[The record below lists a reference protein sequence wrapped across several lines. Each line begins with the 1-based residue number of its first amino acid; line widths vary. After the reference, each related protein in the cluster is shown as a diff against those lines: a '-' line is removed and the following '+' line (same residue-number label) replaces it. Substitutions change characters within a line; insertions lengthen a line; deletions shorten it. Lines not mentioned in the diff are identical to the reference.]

1 MDILF
6 CKIRRGNRKSPDNGQ
21 GKERLDEMNLTG
33 KRVYHRK
40 FGDGIITEQKE
51 TTIAVAFWNETKMF
65 SYPDCFQTFLEI
77 LDTDLKEEI
86 QEEVSHHEHTE
97 TAEKKQ
103 RINELQTSISSNR
116 HREKDKSV
124 QIKPFASVA
133 DFCQAYRMALSAEIS
148 FIRMTGGKHILLQ
161 EGKRIGRDNGQ
172 FVYLFES
179 EDELNYPEGTPVT
192 IWKGQSQ
199 ISGKILNC
207 EAFSVYV
214 ISELDLGA
222 EVEMLNI
229 SAEACYLLQSVS
241 ERLMDLSLEPSEI
254 AQNLICNGWKEIDY
268 RNSDIAKGQETA
280 VRMSLEQPI
289 TFVWG
294 PPGTGKT
301 QTLAKIAWAHIDK
314 GERVLMLSYSNVSV
328 DGAILRVAS
337 LKNEVFLG
345 QLVRYGFPKDKRI
358 SEHPYLSSYNLAIN
372 NYPDLLKRRT
382 QLQAEKKRLEKNDP
396 KLIQV
401 EKELNEIRRE
411 LRTAESQC
419 VRNAKFVATTVSK
432 AIVDKEIRNGSFD
445 VVIFDE
451 ASMAT
456 IPQIAYA
463 AKLARKNF
471 VCMGDFRQLPPIV
484 QSSKESPLNAD
495 IFQYCGITQAVDQG
509 SNHKWLCLL
518 DTQYRMH
525 PEIADFAGRSIY
537 NGLLKS
543 ANGMTEKREKTVMAE
558 PFAGRAMEFVDLSG
572 TMSTCIK
579 SSDDSHANVLSAFVT
594 FSLALKA
601 AQTQEVGIITPYHAQ
616 SRLLHAM
623 VRDVNELEALPHTIK
638 CATVHQFQ
646 GSEEDVIVYD
656 AVDCYRLPFPGALI
670 ASTAGRYADRLFN
683 VAMTR
688 SKGKFICVA
697 NGSFMRNKGM
707 SENLMFMQ
715 MLKSYRATA
724 PMIPEIIRPDDDLEK
739 YYFDFVEKENQV
751 DEFIKDLATARR
763 EIRIDIPDSPAN
775 SDINTTRIAQALA
788 EAQSRGVKV
797 FVRSESKKNLH
808 PTLKYFAVE
817 NHYLTDPVSLID
829 KTVTWFGMPE
839 SAACFKIEGRTSA
852 INNRPCIRFW
862 GTHTAKILYGLLE
875 MSQVMDQAKTV
886 EKDAQGTLITD
897 KLSDYVLAHKKCPVC
912 GKPMQL
918 KKSRNQKYF
927 LSCSGYPSCKHTEF
941 VETEFVEE
949 YFYHKGNKNGM
960 LCPRCGCSL
969 EARISRYGIY
979 VQCCGGKRHKYG
991 LDEI

>member
-1 MDILF
+1 MF
-6 CKIRRGNRKSPDNGQ
+6 CKIRQGNRKSPDNGQ
-21 GKERLDEMNLTG
+21 GKERLDEMDLTG
-33 KRVYHRK
+33 KRVHHRS
-40 FGDGIITEQKE
+40 FGDGVITEQKK
-51 TTIAVAFWNETKMF
+51 TTIVVTFRDGAKMF
-65 SYPDCFQTFLEI
+65 SYPGCFQTYLKI
-77 LDTDLKEEI
+77 LDTDLKEDV
-86 QEEVSHHEHTE
+86 QEVVSQHEHAE
-97 TAEKKQ
+97 TAERKQ

-116 HREKDKSV
+116 RQEKDKSV

-172 FVYLFES
+172 FVYLLES

-207 EAFSVYV
+207 EAFSVYL

-254 AQNLICNGWKEIDY
+254 AQDLICNGLKEIDY
-268 RNSDIAKGQETA
+268 LNSDIAKGQETA

-328 DGAILRVAS
+328 DGAILRVTS
-337 LKNEVFLG
+337 LKNDVFPG

-382 QLQAEKKRLEKNDP
+382 QLQAEKKCLEKNDP

-432 AIVDKEIRNGSFD
+432 AIVDKEIRNGAFD

-601 AQTQEVGIITPYHAQ
+601 AQMQEVGIITPYHAQ

-623 VRDVNELEALPHTIK
+623 VRDVNELEALPHAIK

-724 PMIPEIIRPDDDLEK
+724 PMIPEIIRPNDDLEK

-763 EIRIDIPDSPAN
+763 EVRIDIPDSPAN

-797 FVRSESKKNLH
+797 FVRAESKKNLH

-817 NHYLTDPVSLID
+817 NHYLTDPIALID

-886 EKDAQGTLITD
+886 EKDAQGNLITD

-969 EARISRYGIY
+969 EAKISRYGIY

>member
-1 MDILF
+1 
-6 CKIRRGNRKSPDNGQ
+6 
-21 GKERLDEMNLTG
+21 
-33 KRVYHRK
+33 
-40 FGDGIITEQKE
+40 
-51 TTIAVAFWNETKMF
+51 MF
-65 SYPDCFQTFLEI
+65 SYPGCFQTYLKI
-77 LDTDLKEEI
+77 LDTDLKEDV
-86 QEEVSHHEHTE
+86 QEVVSQHEHAE
-97 TAEKKQ
+97 TAERKQ

-116 HREKDKSV
+116 RQEKDKSV

-172 FVYLFES
+172 FVYLLES

-207 EAFSVYV
+207 EAFSVYL

-222 EVEMLNI
+222 EVEMLDI

-254 AQNLICNGWKEIDY
+254 AQDLICNGLKEIDY

-328 DGAILRVAS
+328 DGAILRVTS
-337 LKNEVFLG
+337 LKNDVFPG

-411 LRTAESQC
+411 LRTVESQC

-432 AIVDKEIRNGSFD
+432 AIVDKEIRNGAFD

-623 VRDVNELEALPHTIK
+623 VRDVNELEALPHAIK

-715 MLKSYRATA
+715 MLKSYRTTA
-724 PMIPEIIRPDDDLEK
+724 PMIPEIICPNDDLEK

-763 EIRIDIPDSPAN
+763 EVRIDIPDSPAN

-797 FVRSESKKNLH
+797 FVRAESKKNLH

-817 NHYLTDPVSLID
+817 NHYLTDPIALID

-875 MSQVMDQAKTV
+875 MSHVMDQAKTV
-886 EKDAQGTLITD
+886 EKDAQGNLITD

-969 EARISRYGIY
+969 EAKISRYGIY

>member
-1 MDILF
+1 
-6 CKIRRGNRKSPDNGQ
+6 
-21 GKERLDEMNLTG
+21 
-33 KRVYHRK
+33 
-40 FGDGIITEQKE
+40 
-51 TTIAVAFWNETKMF
+51 MF
-65 SYPDCFQTFLEI
+65 SYPGCFQTYLKI
-77 LDTDLKEEI
+77 LDTDLKEDV
-86 QEEVSHHEHTE
+86 QEVVSQHEHAE
-97 TAEKKQ
+97 TAERKQ

-116 HREKDKSV
+116 RQEKDKSV

-161 EGKRIGRDNGQ
+161 EGKRIGRDNGR
-172 FVYLFES
+172 FVYLLES

-199 ISGKILNC
+199 ISGKILNG
-207 EAFSVYV
+207 EAFSVYL

-222 EVEMLNI
+222 EVEMLDI

-254 AQNLICNGWKEIDY
+254 AQDLICNGLKEIDY

-328 DGAILRVAS
+328 DGAILRVTS
-337 LKNEVFLG
+337 LKNDVFPG

-432 AIVDKEIRNGSFD
+432 AIVDKEIRNGAFD

-623 VRDVNELEALPHTIK
+623 VRDVNELEALPHAIK

-715 MLKSYRATA
+715 MLKSYRTTA
-724 PMIPEIIRPDDDLEK
+724 PMIPEIICPNDDLEK

-763 EIRIDIPDSPAN
+763 EVRIDIPDSPAN

-797 FVRSESKKNLH
+797 FVRAESKKNLH

-817 NHYLTDPVSLID
+817 NHYLTDPIALID

-886 EKDAQGTLITD
+886 EKDAQGNLITD

-969 EARISRYGIY
+969 EAKISRYGIY

>member
-1 MDILF
+1 MF
-6 CKIRRGNRKSPDNGQ
+6 CKIRQGNRKSPDNGQ
-21 GKERLDEMNLTG
+21 GKERLDEMDLTG
-33 KRVYHRK
+33 KRVHHRS
-40 FGDGIITEQKE
+40 FGDGVITEQKK
-51 TTIAVAFWNETKMF
+51 TTIVVTFRDGAKMF
-65 SYPDCFQTFLEI
+65 SYPGCFQTYLKI
-77 LDTDLKEEI
+77 LDTDLKEDV
-86 QEEVSHHEHTE
+86 QEVVSQHEHAE
-97 TAEKKQ
+97 TAERKQ

-116 HREKDKSV
+116 RQEKDKSV

-172 FVYLFES
+172 FVYLLES

-207 EAFSVYV
+207 EAFSVYL

-254 AQNLICNGWKEIDY
+254 AQDLICNGLKEIDY

-328 DGAILRVAS
+328 DGAILRVTS
-337 LKNEVFLG
+337 LKNDVFPG

-411 LRTAESQC
+411 LRAAESQC

-432 AIVDKEIRNGSFD
+432 AIVDKEIRNGAFD

-623 VRDVNELEALPHTIK
+623 VRDVNELEALPYAIK

-763 EIRIDIPDSPAN
+763 EVRIDIPDSPAN

-797 FVRSESKKNLH
+797 FVRAESKKNLH

-817 NHYLTDPVSLID
+817 NHYLTDPVTLID

-875 MSQVMDQAKTV
+875 MSHVMDQAKTV
-886 EKDAQGTLITD
+886 EKDAQGNLITD

-969 EARISRYGIY
+969 EAKISRYGIY

>member
-1 MDILF
+1 MF
-6 CKIRRGNRKSPDNGQ
+6 CKIRQGNRKSPDNGQ
-21 GKERLDEMNLTG
+21 GKERLDEMDLTG
-33 KRVYHRK
+33 KRVHHRS
-40 FGDGIITEQKE
+40 FGDGVITEQKK
-51 TTIAVAFWNETKMF
+51 TTIVVTFRDGAKMF
-65 SYPDCFQTFLEI
+65 SYPGCFQTYLKI
-77 LDTDLKEEI
+77 LDTDLKEDV
-86 QEEVSHHEHTE
+86 QEVVSQHEHAE
-97 TAEKKQ
+97 TAERKQ

-116 HREKDKSV
+116 RQEKDKSV

-161 EGKRIGRDNGQ
+161 EGKRIGRDNGR
-172 FVYLFES
+172 FVYLLES

-199 ISGKILNC
+199 ISGKILNG
-207 EAFSVYV
+207 EAFSVYL

-222 EVEMLNI
+222 EVEMLDI

-254 AQNLICNGWKEIDY
+254 AQDLICNGLKEIDY
-268 RNSDIAKGQETA
+268 RNSDIAKGQETE

-328 DGAILRVAS
+328 DGAILRVTS
-337 LKNEVFLG
+337 LKNDVFPG

-432 AIVDKEIRNGSFD
+432 AIVDKEIRNGAFD

-623 VRDVNELEALPHTIK
+623 VRDVNELEALPHAIK

-715 MLKSYRATA
+715 MLKSYRTTA
-724 PMIPEIIRPDDDLEK
+724 PMIPEIICPNDDLEK

-763 EIRIDIPDSPAN
+763 EVRIDIPDSPAN

-797 FVRSESKKNLH
+797 FVRAESKKNLH

-817 NHYLTDPVSLID
+817 NHYLTDPIALID

-875 MSQVMDQAKTV
+875 MSHVMDQAKTV
-886 EKDAQGTLITD
+886 EKDAQGNLITD

-969 EARISRYGIY
+969 EAKISRYGIY

>member
-1 MDILF
+1 MF
-6 CKIRRGNRKSPDNGQ
+6 CKIRQGNRKSHDNGQ
-21 GKERLDEMNLTG
+21 GKERLDEMDLTG
-33 KRVYHRK
+33 KRVHHRS
-40 FGDGIITEQKE
+40 FGDGVITEQKKS
-51 TTIAVAFWNETKMF
+51 TIVVTFRDGAKMF
-65 SYPDCFQTFLEI
+65 SYPGCFQTYLKI
-77 LDTDLKEEI
+77 LDTDLKEDV
-86 QEEVSHHEHTE
+86 QEVVSQHEHAE
-97 TAEKKQ
+97 TAERKQ

-116 HREKDKSV
+116 RQEKDKSV

-172 FVYLFES
+172 FVYLLES

-207 EAFSVYV
+207 EAFSVYL

-254 AQNLICNGWKEIDY
+254 AQDLICNGLKEIDY

-328 DGAILRVAS
+328 DGAILRVTS
-337 LKNEVFLG
+337 LKNDVFPG

-411 LRTAESQC
+411 LRAAESQC

-432 AIVDKEIRNGSFD
+432 AIVDKEIRNGAFD

-558 PFAGRAMEFVDLSG
+558 PFAGCAMEFVDLSG

-739 YYFDFVEKENQV
+739 YYLDFVEKENQV

-797 FVRSESKKNLH
+797 FVRAESKKNLH

-817 NHYLTDPVSLID
+817 NHYLTDPVALID

-886 EKDAQGTLITD
+886 EKDAQGNLITD

-969 EARISRYGIY
+969 EAKISRYGIY

>member
-1 MDILF
+1 MF
-6 CKIRRGNRKSPDNGQ
+6 CKIRQGNRKSPDNGQ
-21 GKERLDEMNLTG
+21 GKERLDEMDLTG
-33 KRVYHRK
+33 KRVHHRS
-40 FGDGIITEQKE
+40 FGDGVITEQKK
-51 TTIAVAFWNETKMF
+51 TTIVVTFRDGAKMF
-65 SYPDCFQTFLEI
+65 SYPGCFQTYLKI
-77 LDTDLKEEI
+77 LDTDLKEDV
-86 QEEVSHHEHTE
+86 QEVVSQHEHAE
-97 TAEKKQ
+97 TAERKQ

-116 HREKDKSV
+116 RQEKDKSV

-172 FVYLFES
+172 FVYLLES
-179 EDELNYPEGTPVT
+179 EDELNFPEGTPVT

-207 EAFSVYV
+207 EAFSVYL

-254 AQNLICNGWKEIDY
+254 AQDLICNGLKEIDY

-328 DGAILRVAS
+328 DGAILRVTS
-337 LKNEVFLG
+337 LKNDVFPG

-411 LRTAESQC
+411 LRAAESQC

-432 AIVDKEIRNGSFD
+432 AIVDKEIRNGAFD

-623 VRDVNELEALPHTIK
+623 VRDVNELEALPHAIK

-724 PMIPEIIRPDDDLEK
+724 PMIPEIIRPNDDLEK

-763 EIRIDIPDSPAN
+763 EVRIDIPDSPAN

-797 FVRSESKKNLH
+797 FVRAESKKNLH

-817 NHYLTDPVSLID
+817 NHYLTDPIALID

-886 EKDAQGTLITD
+886 EKDAQGNLITD

-969 EARISRYGIY
+969 EAKISRYGIY

>member
-1 MDILF
+1 MD
-6 CKIRRGNRKSPDNGQ
+6 
-21 GKERLDEMNLTG
+21 LTG
-33 KRVYHRK
+33 KRVHHRS
-40 FGDGIITEQKE
+40 FGDGVITEQKK
-51 TTIAVAFWNETKMF
+51 TTIVVTFRDGAKMF
-65 SYPDCFQTFLEI
+65 SYPGCFQTYLKI
-77 LDTDLKEEI
+77 LDTDLKEDV
-86 QEEVSHHEHTE
+86 QEVVSQHEHAE
-97 TAEKKQ
+97 TAERKQ

-116 HREKDKSV
+116 RQEKDKSV

-172 FVYLFES
+172 FVYLLES

-207 EAFSVYV
+207 EAFSVYL

-254 AQNLICNGWKEIDY
+254 AQDLICNGLKEIDY

-328 DGAILRVAS
+328 DGAILRVTS
-337 LKNEVFLG
+337 LKNDVFPG

-401 EKELNEIRRE
+401 EKEFNEIRRE
-411 LRTAESQC
+411 LRAAESQC

-432 AIVDKEIRNGSFD
+432 AIVDKEIRNGAFD

-623 VRDVNELEALPHTIK
+623 VCDVNELEALPHAIK

-724 PMIPEIIRPDDDLEK
+724 PMIPEIIRPNDDLEK

-763 EIRIDIPDSPAN
+763 EVRIDIPDSPAN

-797 FVRSESKKNLH
+797 FVRAESKKNLH

-817 NHYLTDPVSLID
+817 NHYLTDPIALID

-886 EKDAQGTLITD
+886 EKDAQGNLITD

-969 EARISRYGIY
+969 EAKISRYGIY

>member
-1 MDILF
+1 
-6 CKIRRGNRKSPDNGQ
+6 
-21 GKERLDEMNLTG
+21 
-33 KRVYHRK
+33 
-40 FGDGIITEQKE
+40 
-51 TTIAVAFWNETKMF
+51 MF
-65 SYPDCFQTFLEI
+65 SYPGCFQTYLKI
-77 LDTDLKEEI
+77 LDTDLKEDV
-86 QEEVSHHEHTE
+86 QEVVSQHEHAE
-97 TAEKKQ
+97 TAERKQ

-116 HREKDKSV
+116 RQEKDKSV

-172 FVYLFES
+172 FVYLLES

-207 EAFSVYV
+207 EAFSVYL

-254 AQNLICNGWKEIDY
+254 AQDLICNGLKEIDY

-328 DGAILRVAS
+328 DGAILRVTS
-337 LKNEVFLG
+337 LKNDVFPG

-411 LRTAESQC
+411 LRAAESQC

-432 AIVDKEIRNGSFD
+432 AIVDKEIRNGAFD

-623 VRDVNELEALPHTIK
+623 VRDVNELEALPHAIK

-763 EIRIDIPDSPAN
+763 EVRIDIPDSPAN

-797 FVRSESKKNLH
+797 FVRAESKKNLH

-817 NHYLTDPVSLID
+817 NHYLTDPVTLID

-875 MSQVMDQAKTV
+875 MSHVMDQAKTV
-886 EKDAQGTLITD
+886 EKDAQGNLITD

-969 EARISRYGIY
+969 EAKISRYGIY

>member
-1 MDILF
+1 MD
-6 CKIRRGNRKSPDNGQ
+6 
-21 GKERLDEMNLTG
+21 LTG
-33 KRVYHRK
+33 KRVHHRS
-40 FGDGIITEQKE
+40 FGDGVITEQKK
-51 TTIAVAFWNETKMF
+51 TTIVVTFRDGAKMF
-65 SYPDCFQTFLEI
+65 SYPDCFQTYLKI
-77 LDTDLKEEI
+77 LDTDLKEDV
-86 QEEVSHHEHTE
+86 QEVVSQHEHAE
-97 TAEKKQ
+97 TAERKQ

-116 HREKDKSV
+116 RQEKDKSV

-172 FVYLFES
+172 FVYLLES

-207 EAFSVYV
+207 EAFSVYL

-254 AQNLICNGWKEIDY
+254 AQDLICNGLKEIDY

-328 DGAILRVAS
+328 DGAILRVTS
-337 LKNEVFLG
+337 LKNDVFPG

-411 LRTAESQC
+411 LRAAESQC

-432 AIVDKEIRNGSFD
+432 AIVDKEIRNGAFD

-543 ANGMTEKREKTVMAE
+543 ADGMTEKREKTVMAE
-558 PFAGRAMEFVDLSG
+558 PFAGHAMEFVDLSG

-739 YYFDFVEKENQV
+739 YYLDFVEKENQV

-797 FVRSESKKNLH
+797 FVRAESKKNLH

-817 NHYLTDPVSLID
+817 NHYLTDPIALID

-886 EKDAQGTLITD
+886 EKDAQGNLITD

-969 EARISRYGIY
+969 EAKISRYGIY

>member
-1 MDILF
+1 MD
-6 CKIRRGNRKSPDNGQ
+6 
-21 GKERLDEMNLTG
+21 LTG
-33 KRVYHRK
+33 KRVHHRS
-40 FGDGIITEQKE
+40 FGDGVITEQKK
-51 TTIAVAFWNETKMF
+51 TTIVVTFRDGAKMF
-65 SYPDCFQTFLEI
+65 SYPDCFQTYLKI
-77 LDTDLKEEI
+77 LDTDLKEDV
-86 QEEVSHHEHTE
+86 QEVVSQHEHAE
-97 TAEKKQ
+97 TAERKQ
-103 RINELQTSISSNR
+103 RISELQTSISSNR
-116 HREKDKSV
+116 RQEKDKSV

-172 FVYLFES
+172 FVYLLES

-207 EAFSVYV
+207 EAFSVYL

-254 AQNLICNGWKEIDY
+254 AQDLICNGLKEIDY

-328 DGAILRVAS
+328 DGAILRVTS
-337 LKNEVFLG
+337 LKNDVFPG

-411 LRTAESQC
+411 LRAAESQC

-432 AIVDKEIRNGSFD
+432 AIVDKEIRNGAFD

-623 VRDVNELEALPHTIK
+623 VRDVNELEALPHAIK

-724 PMIPEIIRPDDDLEK
+724 PMIPEIIRPNDDLEK

-797 FVRSESKKNLH
+797 FVRAESKKNLH

-817 NHYLTDPVSLID
+817 NHYLTDPVALID

-886 EKDAQGTLITD
+886 EKDAQGNLITD

-969 EARISRYGIY
+969 EAKISRYGIY

>member
-1 MDILF
+1 MF
-6 CKIRRGNRKSPDNGQ
+6 CKIRQGNRKSPDNGQ
-21 GKERLDEMNLTG
+21 GKERLDEMDLTG
-33 KRVYHRK
+33 KRVHHRS
-40 FGDGIITEQKE
+40 FGDGVITEQKK
-51 TTIAVAFWNETKMF
+51 TTIVVTFHDGAKMF
-65 SYPDCFQTFLEI
+65 SYPGCFQTYLKI
-77 LDTDLKEEI
+77 LDTDLKEDV
-86 QEEVSHHEHTE
+86 QEVVSQHEHAE
-97 TAEKKQ
+97 TAERKQ

-116 HREKDKSV
+116 RQEKDKSV

-172 FVYLFES
+172 FVYLLES

-207 EAFSVYV
+207 EAFSVYL

-254 AQNLICNGWKEIDY
+254 AQDLICNGLKEIDY

-328 DGAILRVAS
+328 DGAILRVTS
-337 LKNEVFLG
+337 LKNDVFPG

-411 LRTAESQC
+411 LRAAESQC

-432 AIVDKEIRNGSFD
+432 AIVDKEIRNGAFD

-623 VRDVNELEALPHTIK
+623 VRDVNELEALPHAIK

-724 PMIPEIIRPDDDLEK
+724 PMIPEIIRPNDDLEK

-763 EIRIDIPDSPAN
+763 EVRIDIPDSPAN
-775 SDINTTRIAQALA
+775 SDINITRIAQALA

-797 FVRSESKKNLH
+797 FVRAESKKNLH

-817 NHYLTDPVSLID
+817 NHYLTDPIALID

-886 EKDAQGTLITD
+886 EKDAQGNLITD

-969 EARISRYGIY
+969 EAKISRYGIY

>member
-1 MDILF
+1 MD
-6 CKIRRGNRKSPDNGQ
+6 
-21 GKERLDEMNLTG
+21 LTG
-33 KRVYHRK
+33 KRVHHRS
-40 FGDGIITEQKE
+40 FGDGVITEQKK
-51 TTIAVAFWNETKMF
+51 TTIVVTFRDGAKMF
-65 SYPDCFQTFLEI
+65 SYPGCFQTYLKI
-77 LDTDLKEEI
+77 LDTDLKEDV
-86 QEEVSHHEHTE
+86 QEVVSQHEHAE
-97 TAEKKQ
+97 TAERKQ

-116 HREKDKSV
+116 RQEKDKSV

-172 FVYLFES
+172 SVYLLES

-207 EAFSVYV
+207 EAFSVYL

-254 AQNLICNGWKEIDY
+254 AQDLICNGLKEIDY

-328 DGAILRVAS
+328 DGAILRVTS
-337 LKNEVFLG
+337 LKNDVFPG

-372 NYPDLLKRRT
+372 DYPDLPKRRT
-382 QLQAEKKRLEKNDP
+382 QLQAEKKSLEKNDP

-411 LRTAESQC
+411 LRAAESQC

-432 AIVDKEIRNGSFD
+432 AIVDKEIRNGAFD

-558 PFAGRAMEFVDLSG
+558 PFAGRTMEFVDLSG

-623 VRDVNELEALPHTIK
+623 VRDVNELEALPHAIK

-724 PMIPEIIRPDDDLEK
+724 PMIPEIIRPNDDLEK

-763 EIRIDIPDSPAN
+763 EVRIDIPNSPAN

-797 FVRSESKKNLH
+797 FVRAESKKNLH

-817 NHYLTDPVSLID
+817 NHYLTDPIALID

-886 EKDAQGTLITD
+886 EKDAQGNLITD

-969 EARISRYGIY
+969 EAKISRYGIY

>member
-1 MDILF
+1 MF
-6 CKIRRGNRKSPDNGQ
+6 CKIRQGNRKSPDNGQ
-21 GKERLDEMNLTG
+21 GKERLDEMDLTG
-33 KRVYHRK
+33 KRVYHRS
-40 FGDGIITEQKE
+40 FGDGVITEQKK
-51 TTIAVAFWNETKMF
+51 TTIVVTFRDGAKMF
-65 SYPDCFQTFLEI
+65 SYPGCFQTYLKI
-77 LDTDLKEEI
+77 LDTDLKEDV
-86 QEEVSHHEHTE
+86 QEVVSQHEHAE
-97 TAEKKQ
+97 TAERKQ

-116 HREKDKSV
+116 RQGKDKSV

-172 FVYLFES
+172 FVYLLES

-207 EAFSVYV
+207 EAFSVYL

-222 EVEMLNI
+222 EVEMLDI

-254 AQNLICNGWKEIDY
+254 AQDLICNGLKEIDY

-328 DGAILRVAS
+328 DGAILRVTS
-337 LKNEVFLG
+337 LKNDVFPG

-382 QLQAEKKRLEKNDP
+382 QLQAEKKHLEKNDP

-432 AIVDKEIRNGSFD
+432 AIVDKEIRNGAFD

-579 SSDDSHANVLSAFVT
+579 SSDDSRANVLSAFVT

-623 VRDVNELEALPHTIK
+623 VRDVNELEALPHAIK

-724 PMIPEIIRPDDDLEK
+724 PMIPEIIRPDDNLEK

-763 EIRIDIPDSPAN
+763 EVRIDIPDSPAN

-797 FVRSESKKNLH
+797 FVRAESKKNLH

-817 NHYLTDPVSLID
+817 NHYLTDPVTLID

-839 SAACFKIEGRTSA
+839 SAACFKIEGRTST

-875 MSQVMDQAKTV
+875 MNQVMDQAKTV
-886 EKDAQGTLITD
+886 EKDAQGNLITD

-969 EARISRYGIY
+969 EAKISRYGIY

>member
-1 MDILF
+1 MF
-6 CKIRRGNRKSPDNGQ
+6 CKIRQGNRKSPDNGQ
-21 GKERLDEMNLTG
+21 GKERLDEMDLTG
-33 KRVYHRK
+33 KRVHHRS
-40 FGDGIITEQKE
+40 FGDGVITEQKK
-51 TTIAVAFWNETKMF
+51 TTIVVTFRDGAKMF
-65 SYPDCFQTFLEI
+65 SYPGCFQTYLKI
-77 LDTDLKEEI
+77 LDTDLKEDV
-86 QEEVSHHEHTE
+86 QEVVSQHEHAE
-97 TAEKKQ
+97 TAERKQ

-116 HREKDKSV
+116 RQEKDKSV

-172 FVYLFES
+172 FVYLLES

-207 EAFSVYV
+207 EAFSVYL

-254 AQNLICNGWKEIDY
+254 AQDLICNGLKEIDY

-328 DGAILRVAS
+328 DGAILRVTS
-337 LKNEVFLG
+337 LKNDVFPG

-411 LRTAESQC
+411 LRAAESQC

-432 AIVDKEIRNGSFD
+432 AIVDKEIRNGAFD

-471 VCMGDFRQLPPIV
+471 VCMGDFRQLPTIV

-623 VRDVNELEALPHTIK
+623 VRDVNELEALPHAIK

-724 PMIPEIIRPDDDLEK
+724 PMIPEIIRPNDDLEK

-763 EIRIDIPDSPAN
+763 EVRIDIPDSPAN

-797 FVRSESKKNLH
+797 FVRAESKKNLH

-817 NHYLTDPVSLID
+817 NHYLTDPIALID

-886 EKDAQGTLITD
+886 EKDAQGNLITD

-969 EARISRYGIY
+969 EAKISRYGIY

>member
-1 MDILF
+1 MF
-6 CKIRRGNRKSPDNGQ
+6 CKIRQGNRKSPDNGQ
-21 GKERLDEMNLTG
+21 GKERLDEMDLTG
-33 KRVYHRK
+33 KRVHHRS
-40 FGDGIITEQKE
+40 FGDGVITEQKK
-51 TTIAVAFWNETKMF
+51 TTIVVTFRDGAKMF
-65 SYPDCFQTFLEI
+65 SYPGCFQTYLKI
-77 LDTDLKEEI
+77 LDTDLKEDV
-86 QEEVSHHEHTE
+86 QEVVSQHEHAETTE
-97 TAEKKQ
+97 RKQ

-116 HREKDKSV
+116 RQEKDKSV

-172 FVYLFES
+172 FVYLLES

-207 EAFSVYV
+207 EAFSVYL

-254 AQNLICNGWKEIDY
+254 AQDLICNGLKEIDY

-328 DGAILRVAS
+328 DGAILRVTS
-337 LKNEVFLG
+337 LKNDVFPG

-432 AIVDKEIRNGSFD
+432 AIVDKEIRNGAFD

-623 VRDVNELEALPHTIK
+623 VRDVNELEALPHAIK

-724 PMIPEIIRPDDDLEK
+724 PMIPEIIRPNDDLEK

-763 EIRIDIPDSPAN
+763 EVRIDIPDSPAN

-797 FVRSESKKNLH
+797 FVRAESKKNLH

-817 NHYLTDPVSLID
+817 NHYLTDPIALID

-886 EKDAQGTLITD
+886 EKDAQGNLITD

-969 EARISRYGIY
+969 EAKISRYGIY

>member
-1 MDILF
+1 MF
-6 CKIRRGNRKSPDNGQ
+6 CKIRQGNRKSPDNGQ
-21 GKERLDEMNLTG
+21 GKERLDEMDLTG
-33 KRVYHRK
+33 KRVHHRS
-40 FGDGIITEQKE
+40 FGDGVITEQKK
-51 TTIAVAFWNETKMF
+51 TTIVVTFRDGAKMF
-65 SYPDCFQTFLEI
+65 SHPGCFQTYLKI
-77 LDTDLKEEI
+77 LDTDLKEDV
-86 QEEVSHHEHTE
+86 QEVVSQHEHAE
-97 TAEKKQ
+97 TAERKQ

-116 HREKDKSV
+116 RQEKDKSV

-172 FVYLFES
+172 FVYLLES

-207 EAFSVYV
+207 EAFSVYL

-254 AQNLICNGWKEIDY
+254 AQDLICNGLKEIDY

-328 DGAILRVAS
+328 DGAILRVTS
-337 LKNEVFLG
+337 LKNDVFPG

-411 LRTAESQC
+411 LRAAESQC

-432 AIVDKEIRNGSFD
+432 AIIDKEIRNGAFD

-543 ANGMTEKREKTVMAE
+543 ANGMAEKREKTVMAE

-623 VRDVNELEALPHTIK
+623 VRDVNELEALPHAIK

-724 PMIPEIIRPDDDLEK
+724 PMIPEIIRPNDDLEK

-763 EIRIDIPDSPAN
+763 EVRIDIPDSPAN

-797 FVRSESKKNLH
+797 FVRAESKKNLH

-817 NHYLTDPVSLID
+817 NHYLTDPIALID

-886 EKDAQGTLITD
+886 EKDAQGNLITD

-969 EARISRYGIY
+969 EAKISRYGIY

>member
-1 MDILF
+1 MF
-6 CKIRRGNRKSPDNGQ
+6 CKIRQGNRKSPDNGQ
-21 GKERLDEMNLTG
+21 GKERLDEMDLTG
-33 KRVYHRK
+33 KRVHHRS
-40 FGDGIITEQKE
+40 FGDGVITEQKK
-51 TTIAVAFWNETKMF
+51 TTIVVTFRDGAKMF
-65 SYPDCFQTFLEI
+65 SYPGCFQTYLKI
-77 LDTDLKEEI
+77 LDTDLKEDV
-86 QEEVSHHEHTE
+86 QEVVSQHEHAE
-97 TAEKKQ
+97 TAERKQ

-116 HREKDKSV
+116 RQEKDKSV

-172 FVYLFES
+172 FVYLLES

-207 EAFSVYV
+207 EAFSVYL

-254 AQNLICNGWKEIDY
+254 AQDLICNGLKEIDY
-268 RNSDIAKGQETA
+268 RNSDIAKGQEIA

-301 QTLAKIAWAHIDK
+301 QTLAEIAWAHIDK

-328 DGAILRVAS
+328 DGAILRVTS
-337 LKNEVFLG
+337 LKNDAFPG

-411 LRTAESQC
+411 LRAAESQC

-623 VRDVNELEALPHTIK
+623 VRDVNELEALPHAIK

-724 PMIPEIIRPDDDLEK
+724 PMIPEIIRPNDDLEK

-763 EIRIDIPDSPAN
+763 EVRIDIPDSPAN

-797 FVRSESKKNLH
+797 FVRAESKKNLH

-817 NHYLTDPVSLID
+817 NHYLTDPIALID

-886 EKDAQGTLITD
+886 EKDAQGNLITD

-969 EARISRYGIY
+969 EAKISRYGIY

>member
-1 MDILF
+1 MF
-6 CKIRRGNRKSPDNGQ
+6 CKIRQGNRKSPDNGQ
-21 GKERLDEMNLTG
+21 GKERLDEMDLTG
-33 KRVYHRK
+33 KRVHHRS
-40 FGDGIITEQKE
+40 FGDGVITEQKK
-51 TTIAVAFWNETKMF
+51 TTIVVTFRDGAKMF
-65 SYPDCFQTFLEI
+65 SYPGCFQTYLKI
-77 LDTDLKEEI
+77 LDTDLKEDV
-86 QEEVSHHEHTE
+86 QEVVSQHEHAE
-97 TAEKKQ
+97 TAERKQ

-116 HREKDKSV
+116 RQEKDKSV

-172 FVYLFES
+172 FVYLLES

-207 EAFSVYV
+207 EAFSVYL

-254 AQNLICNGWKEIDY
+254 AQDLICNGLKEIDY

-328 DGAILRVAS
+328 DGAILRVTS
-337 LKNEVFLG
+337 LKNDVFPG

-411 LRTAESQC
+411 LRAAESQC

-432 AIVDKEIRNGSFD
+432 AIVDKEIRNGAFD

-623 VRDVNELEALPHTIK
+623 VRDVNELEALPHAIK

-763 EIRIDIPDSPAN
+763 EVRIDISDSPAN

-797 FVRSESKKNLH
+797 FVRAESKKNLH

-817 NHYLTDPVSLID
+817 NHYLTDPVTLID

-886 EKDAQGTLITD
+886 EKDAQGNLITD

-969 EARISRYGIY
+969 EAKISRYGIY

>member
-1 MDILF
+1 MD
-6 CKIRRGNRKSPDNGQ
+6 
-21 GKERLDEMNLTG
+21 LTG
-33 KRVYHRK
+33 KRVHHRS
-40 FGDGIITEQKE
+40 FGDGVITEQKK
-51 TTIAVAFWNETKMF
+51 TTIVVAFRDGAKMF
-65 SYPDCFQTFLEI
+65 SYPGCFQTYLKI
-77 LDTDLKEEI
+77 LDTDLKEDV
-86 QEEVSHHEHTE
+86 QEVVSQHEHAE
-97 TAEKKQ
+97 TAERKQ

-116 HREKDKSV
+116 RQEKDKSV

-172 FVYLFES
+172 FVYLLES

-207 EAFSVYV
+207 EAFSVYL

-222 EVEMLNI
+222 EVEMLDI

-254 AQNLICNGWKEIDY
+254 AQDLICNGLKEIDY

-301 QTLAKIAWAHIDK
+301 QTLAKITWAHIDK

-328 DGAILRVAS
+328 DGAILRVTS
-337 LKNEVFLG
+337 LKNDVFPG

-432 AIVDKEIRNGSFD
+432 AIVDKEIRNGAFD

-623 VRDVNELEALPHTIK
+623 VRDVNELEALPHAIK

-763 EIRIDIPDSPAN
+763 EVRIDIPDSPAN

-797 FVRSESKKNLH
+797 FVRAESKKNLH

-817 NHYLTDPVSLID
+817 NHYLTDPVTLID

-886 EKDAQGTLITD
+886 EKDAQGNLITD

-969 EARISRYGIY
+969 EAKISRYGIY

>member
-1 MDILF
+1 MF
-6 CKIRRGNRKSPDNGQ
+6 CKIRQGNRKSPDNGQ
-21 GKERLDEMNLTG
+21 GKERLDEMDLTG
-33 KRVYHRK
+33 KRVHHRS
-40 FGDGIITEQKE
+40 FGDGVITEQKK
-51 TTIAVAFWNETKMF
+51 TTIVVTFRDGAKMF
-65 SYPDCFQTFLEI
+65 SYPGCFQTYLKI
-77 LDTDLKEEI
+77 LDTDLKEDV
-86 QEEVSHHEHTE
+86 QEVVSQHEHAE
-97 TAEKKQ
+97 TAERKQ

-116 HREKDKSV
+116 RQEKDKSV

-172 FVYLFES
+172 FVYLLES

-207 EAFSVYV
+207 EAFSVYL

-254 AQNLICNGWKEIDY
+254 AQDLICNGLKEIDY

-301 QTLAKIAWAHIDK
+301 QTLAKIAWVHIDK

-328 DGAILRVAS
+328 DGAILRVTS
-337 LKNEVFLG
+337 LKNDVFPG

-411 LRTAESQC
+411 LRAAESQC

-432 AIVDKEIRNGSFD
+432 AIVDKEIRNGAFD

-623 VRDVNELEALPHTIK
+623 VRDVNELEALPHAIK

-715 MLKSYRATA
+715 ILKSYRATA

-763 EIRIDIPDSPAN
+763 EVRIDIPDSPAN

-797 FVRSESKKNLH
+797 FVRAESKKNLH

-817 NHYLTDPVSLID
+817 NHYLTDPIALID

-886 EKDAQGTLITD
+886 EKDAQGNLITD

-969 EARISRYGIY
+969 EAKISRYGIY

>member
-1 MDILF
+1 MF
-6 CKIRRGNRKSPDNGQ
+6 CKIRQGNRKSPDNGQ
-21 GKERLDEMNLTG
+21 GKERLDEMDLTG
-33 KRVYHRK
+33 KRVHHRS
-40 FGDGIITEQKE
+40 FGDGVITEQKK
-51 TTIAVAFWNETKMF
+51 TTIVVTFRDGAKMF
-65 SYPDCFQTFLEI
+65 SYPGCFQTYLKI
-77 LDTDLKEEI
+77 LDTDLKEDV
-86 QEEVSHHEHTE
+86 QEVVSQHEHAE
-97 TAEKKQ
+97 TAERKQ

-116 HREKDKSV
+116 RQEKDKSV

-172 FVYLFES
+172 FVYLLES

-207 EAFSVYV
+207 EAFSVYL

-254 AQNLICNGWKEIDY
+254 AQDLICNGLKEIDY

-328 DGAILRVAS
+328 DGAILRVTS
-337 LKNEVFLG
+337 LKNDVFPG

-411 LRTAESQC
+411 LRAAESQC

-432 AIVDKEIRNGSFD
+432 AIVDKEIRNGAFD

-623 VRDVNELEALPHTIK
+623 VRDVNELEALPHAIK

-763 EIRIDIPDSPAN
+763 EVRIDIPDSPAN

-797 FVRSESKKNLH
+797 FVRAESKKNLH

-817 NHYLTDPVSLID
+817 NHYLTDPIALID

-875 MSQVMDQAKTV
+875 MSHVMDQAKTV
-886 EKDAQGTLITD
+886 EKDAQGNLITD

-969 EARISRYGIY
+969 EAKISRYGIY

>member
-1 MDILF
+1 MF
-6 CKIRRGNRKSPDNGQ
+6 CKIRQGNRKSPDNGQ
-21 GKERLDEMNLTG
+21 GKERLDEMDLTG
-33 KRVYHRK
+33 KRVHHRS
-40 FGDGIITEQKE
+40 FGDGVITEQKK
-51 TTIAVAFWNETKMF
+51 TTIVVTFRDGAKMF
-65 SYPDCFQTFLEI
+65 SYPGCFQTYLKI
-77 LDTDLKEEI
+77 LDTDLKEDV
-86 QEEVSHHEHTE
+86 QEVVSQHEHAE
-97 TAEKKQ
+97 TAERKQ

-116 HREKDKSV
+116 RQEKDKSV

-172 FVYLFES
+172 FVYLLES

-207 EAFSVYV
+207 EAFSVYL

-254 AQNLICNGWKEIDY
+254 AQDLICNGLKEIDY

-328 DGAILRVAS
+328 DGAILRVTS
-337 LKNEVFLG
+337 LKNDVFPG

-411 LRTAESQC
+411 LRAAESQC

-432 AIVDKEIRNGSFD
+432 AIVDKEIRNGAFD

-623 VRDVNELEALPHTIK
+623 VRDVNELEALPHAIK

-724 PMIPEIIRPDDDLEK
+724 PMIPEIIRPNDDLEK

-763 EIRIDIPDSPAN
+763 EVRIDIPDSPAN

-797 FVRSESKKNLH
+797 FVRAESKKNLH
-808 PTLKYFAVE
+808 PMLKYFAVE
-817 NHYLTDPVSLID
+817 NHYLTDPIALID

-886 EKDAQGTLITD
+886 EKDAQGNVITD

-969 EARISRYGIY
+969 EAKISRYGIY

>member
-1 MDILF
+1 MD
-6 CKIRRGNRKSPDNGQ
+6 
-21 GKERLDEMNLTG
+21 LTG
-33 KRVYHRK
+33 KRVHHRS
-40 FGDGIITEQKE
+40 FGDGVITEQKK
-51 TTIAVAFWNETKMF
+51 TTIVVTFRDGAKMF
-65 SYPDCFQTFLEI
+65 SYPGCFQTYLKI
-77 LDTDLKEEI
+77 LDTDLKEDV
-86 QEEVSHHEHTE
+86 QEVVSQHEHAE
-97 TAEKKQ
+97 TAERKQ

-116 HREKDKSV
+116 RQEKDKSV

-172 FVYLFES
+172 FVYLLES

-207 EAFSVYV
+207 EAFSVYL

-254 AQNLICNGWKEIDY
+254 AQDLICNGLKEIDY

-328 DGAILRVAS
+328 DGAILRVTS
-337 LKNEVFLG
+337 LKNDVFPG

-411 LRTAESQC
+411 LRAAESQC

-432 AIVDKEIRNGSFD
+432 AIVDKEIRNGAFD

-623 VRDVNELEALPHTIK
+623 VRDVNELEALPHAIK

-763 EIRIDIPDSPAN
+763 EVRIDIPDSPAN

-797 FVRSESKKNLH
+797 FVRAESKKNLH

-817 NHYLTDPVSLID
+817 NHYLTDPIALID

-886 EKDAQGTLITD
+886 EKDAQGNLITD

-969 EARISRYGIY
+969 EAKISRYGIY

>member
-1 MDILF
+1 MD
-6 CKIRRGNRKSPDNGQ
+6 
-21 GKERLDEMNLTG
+21 LTG
-33 KRVYHRK
+33 KRVHHRS
-40 FGDGIITEQKE
+40 FGDGVITEQKK
-51 TTIAVAFWNETKMF
+51 TTIVVTFRDGAKMF
-65 SYPDCFQTFLEI
+65 SYPGCFQTYLKI
-77 LDTDLKEEI
+77 LDTDLKEDV
-86 QEEVSHHEHTE
+86 QEVVSQHEHAE
-97 TAEKKQ
+97 TAERKQ

-116 HREKDKSV
+116 RQEKDKSV

-172 FVYLFES
+172 FVYLLES

-207 EAFSVYV
+207 EAFSVYL

-222 EVEMLNI
+222 EVEMLDI

-254 AQNLICNGWKEIDY
+254 AQDLICNGLKEIDY

-328 DGAILRVAS
+328 DGAILRVTS
-337 LKNEVFLG
+337 LKNDVFPG

-432 AIVDKEIRNGSFD
+432 AIVDKEIRNGAFD

-623 VRDVNELEALPHTIK
+623 VRDVNELEALPHAIK

-715 MLKSYRATA
+715 MLKSYRTTA
-724 PMIPEIIRPDDDLEK
+724 PMIPEIICPNDDLEK

-763 EIRIDIPDSPAN
+763 EVRIDIPDSPAN

-797 FVRSESKKNLH
+797 FVRAESKKNLH

-817 NHYLTDPVSLID
+817 NHYLTDPIALID

-875 MSQVMDQAKTV
+875 MSHVMDQAKTV
-886 EKDAQGTLITD
+886 EKDAQGNLITD

-969 EARISRYGIY
+969 EAKISRYGIY

>member
-1 MDILF
+1 MDLA
-6 CKIRRGNRKSPDNGQ
+6 
-21 GKERLDEMNLTG
+21 G
-33 KRVYHRK
+33 KRVHHRS
-40 FGDGIITEQKE
+40 FGDGVITEQKK
-51 TTIAVAFWNETKMF
+51 TTIVVTFRDGAKMF
-65 SYPDCFQTFLEI
+65 SYPGCFQTYLKI
-77 LDTDLKEEI
+77 LDTDLKEDV
-86 QEEVSHHEHTE
+86 QEVVSQHEHAE
-97 TAEKKQ
+97 TAERKQ

-116 HREKDKSV
+116 RQEKDKSV

-172 FVYLFES
+172 FVYLLES

-207 EAFSVYV
+207 EAFSVYL

-254 AQNLICNGWKEIDY
+254 AQDLICNGLKEIDY

-328 DGAILRVAS
+328 DGAILRVTS
-337 LKNEVFLG
+337 LKNDVFPG

-411 LRTAESQC
+411 LRAAESQC

-432 AIVDKEIRNGSFD
+432 AIVDKEIRNGAFD

-623 VRDVNELEALPHTIK
+623 VRDVNELEALPHAIK

-724 PMIPEIIRPDDDLEK
+724 PMIPEIIRPNDDLEK

-763 EIRIDIPDSPAN
+763 EVRIDIPDSPAN

-797 FVRSESKKNLH
+797 FVRAESKKNLH

-817 NHYLTDPVSLID
+817 NHYLTDPIALID

-886 EKDAQGTLITD
+886 EKDAQGNLITD

-969 EARISRYGIY
+969 EAKISRYGIY

>member
-1 MDILF
+1 MF
-6 CKIRRGNRKSPDNGQ
+6 CKIRQDNRKSPDNGQ
-21 GKERLDEMNLTG
+21 GKERLDEMDLTG
-33 KRVYHRK
+33 KRVHHRS
-40 FGDGIITEQKE
+40 FGDGVITEQKK
-51 TTIAVAFWNETKMF
+51 TTIVVTFRDGAKMF
-65 SYPDCFQTFLEI
+65 SYPGCFQTYLKI
-77 LDTDLKEEI
+77 LDTDLKEDV
-86 QEEVSHHEHTE
+86 QEVVSQHEHAE
-97 TAEKKQ
+97 TAERKQ

-116 HREKDKSV
+116 RQEKDKSV

-172 FVYLFES
+172 FVYLLES

-207 EAFSVYV
+207 EAFSVYL

-254 AQNLICNGWKEIDY
+254 AQDLICNGLKEIDY

-328 DGAILRVAS
+328 DGAILRVTS
-337 LKNEVFLG
+337 LKNDVFPG

-411 LRTAESQC
+411 LRAAESQC

-432 AIVDKEIRNGSFD
+432 AIVDKEIRNGAFD

-558 PFAGRAMEFVDLSG
+558 PFAGHAMEFVDLSG

-724 PMIPEIIRPDDDLEK
+724 PMIPEIIRPNDDLEK

-763 EIRIDIPDSPAN
+763 EVRIDIPDSPAN
-775 SDINTTRIAQALA
+775 SDINITRIAQALA

-797 FVRSESKKNLH
+797 FVRAESKKNLH

-817 NHYLTDPVSLID
+817 NHYLTDPIALID

-886 EKDAQGTLITD
+886 EKDAQGNLITD

-969 EARISRYGIY
+969 EAKISRYGIY

>member
-1 MDILF
+1 
-6 CKIRRGNRKSPDNGQ
+6 
-21 GKERLDEMNLTG
+21 
-33 KRVYHRK
+33 
-40 FGDGIITEQKE
+40 
-51 TTIAVAFWNETKMF
+51 MF
-65 SYPDCFQTFLEI
+65 SYPDCFQMYLKI
-77 LDTDLKEEI
+77 LDTDLKEDV
-86 QEEVSHHEHTE
+86 QEVVSQHEHAE
-97 TAEKKQ
+97 TAERKQ

-116 HREKDKSV
+116 RQEKDKSV

-172 FVYLFES
+172 FVYLLES

-207 EAFSVYV
+207 EAFSVYL

-222 EVEMLNI
+222 EVEMLDI

-254 AQNLICNGWKEIDY
+254 AQDLICNGLKEIDY

-328 DGAILRVAS
+328 DGAILRVTS
-337 LKNEVFLG
+337 LKNDVFPG

-411 LRTAESQC
+411 LRAAESQC

-432 AIVDKEIRNGSFD
+432 AIVDKEIRNGAFD

-724 PMIPEIIRPDDDLEK
+724 PMIPEIIRPNDDLEK

-763 EIRIDIPDSPAN
+763 EVRIDIPDSPAN

-797 FVRSESKKNLH
+797 FVRAESKKNLH

-817 NHYLTDPVSLID
+817 NHYLTDPIALID

-886 EKDAQGTLITD
+886 EKDAQGNLITD

-969 EARISRYGIY
+969 EAKISRYGIY

>member
-1 MDILF
+1 MF
-6 CKIRRGNRKSPDNGQ
+6 CKIRQGNRKSPDNGQ
-21 GKERLDEMNLTG
+21 GKERLDEMDLTG
-33 KRVYHRK
+33 KRVHHRS
-40 FGDGIITEQKE
+40 FGDGVITEQKK
-51 TTIAVAFWNETKMF
+51 TTIVVTFRDGAKMF
-65 SYPDCFQTFLEI
+65 SYPGCFQTYLKI
-77 LDTDLKEEI
+77 LDTDLKEDV
-86 QEEVSHHEHTE
+86 QEVVSQHEHAE
-97 TAEKKQ
+97 TAERKQ

-116 HREKDKSV
+116 RQEKDKSV

-172 FVYLFES
+172 FVYLLES

-207 EAFSVYV
+207 EAFSVYL

-222 EVEMLNI
+222 EVEMLDI

-254 AQNLICNGWKEIDY
+254 AQDLICNGLKEIDY
-268 RNSDIAKGQETA
+268 CNSDIAKGQETA

-328 DGAILRVAS
+328 DGAILRVTS
-337 LKNEVFLG
+337 LKNDVFPG

-432 AIVDKEIRNGSFD
+432 AIVDKEIRNGAFD

-623 VRDVNELEALPHTIK
+623 VRDVNELEALPHAIK

-697 NGSFMRNKGM
+697 NGLFMRNKGM

-715 MLKSYRATA
+715 MLKSYRTTA
-724 PMIPEIIRPDDDLEK
+724 PMIPEIIRPNDDLEK

-751 DEFIKDLATARR
+751 DEFIEDLATARR
-763 EIRIDIPDSPAN
+763 EVRIDIPDSPAN

-797 FVRSESKKNLH
+797 FVRAESKKNLH

-817 NHYLTDPVSLID
+817 NHYLTDPIALID

-862 GTHTAKILYGLLE
+862 GTHTAEILYGLLE
-875 MSQVMDQAKTV
+875 MSHVMDQAKTV
-886 EKDAQGTLITD
+886 EKDAQGNLITD

-949 YFYHKGNKNGM
+949 YFYHKDNKNGM

-969 EARISRYGIY
+969 EAKISRYGIY

>member
-1 MDILF
+1 MF
-6 CKIRRGNRKSPDNGQ
+6 CKIRQGNRKSPDNGQ
-21 GKERLDEMNLTG
+21 GKERLDEMDLTG
-33 KRVYHRK
+33 KRVHHRS
-40 FGDGIITEQKE
+40 FGDGVITEQKK
-51 TTIAVAFWNETKMF
+51 TTIVVTFRDGAKMF
-65 SYPDCFQTFLEI
+65 SYPGCFQTYLKI
-77 LDTDLKEEI
+77 LDTDLKEDV
-86 QEEVSHHEHTE
+86 QEVVSQHEHAE
-97 TAEKKQ
+97 TAERKQ

-116 HREKDKSV
+116 RQEKDKSV

-161 EGKRIGRDNGQ
+161 EGKRIGRDNGR
-172 FVYLFES
+172 FVYLLES

-199 ISGKILNC
+199 ISGKILNG
-207 EAFSVYV
+207 EAFSVYL

-222 EVEMLNI
+222 EVEMLDI

-254 AQNLICNGWKEIDY
+254 AQDLICNGLKEIDY

-328 DGAILRVAS
+328 DGAILRVTS
-337 LKNEVFLG
+337 LKNDVFPG

-432 AIVDKEIRNGSFD
+432 AIVDKEIRNGAFD

-623 VRDVNELEALPHTIK
+623 VRDVNELEALPHAIK

-715 MLKSYRATA
+715 MLKSHRTTA
-724 PMIPEIIRPDDDLEK
+724 PMIPEIICPNDDLEK

-763 EIRIDIPDSPAN
+763 EVRIDIPDSPAN

-797 FVRSESKKNLH
+797 FVRAESKKNLH

-817 NHYLTDPVSLID
+817 NHYLTDPIALID

-875 MSQVMDQAKTV
+875 MSHVMDQAKTV
-886 EKDAQGTLITD
+886 EKDAQGNLITD

-969 EARISRYGIY
+969 EAKISRYGIY

>member
-1 MDILF
+1 MF
-6 CKIRRGNRKSPDNGQ
+6 CKIRQGNRKSPDNGQ
-21 GKERLDEMNLTG
+21 GKERLDEMDLTG
-33 KRVYHRK
+33 KRVHHRS
-40 FGDGIITEQKE
+40 FGDGVITEQKK
-51 TTIAVAFWNETKMF
+51 TTIVVTFRDGAKMF
-65 SYPDCFQTFLEI
+65 SYPGCFQTYLKI
-77 LDTDLKEEI
+77 LDTDLKEDV
-86 QEEVSHHEHTE
+86 QEVVSQHEHAE
-97 TAEKKQ
+97 TAERKQ

-116 HREKDKSV
+116 RQEKDKSV

-172 FVYLFES
+172 FVYLLES

-207 EAFSVYV
+207 EAFSVYL

-254 AQNLICNGWKEIDY
+254 AQDLICNGLKEIDY

-328 DGAILRVAS
+328 DGAILRVTS
-337 LKNEVFLG
+337 LKNDVFPG

-411 LRTAESQC
+411 LRAAESQC

-432 AIVDKEIRNGSFD
+432 AIVDKEIRNGAFD

-623 VRDVNELEALPHTIK
+623 VRDVNELEALPHAIK

-724 PMIPEIIRPDDDLEK
+724 PIIPEIIRPNDDLEK

-763 EIRIDIPDSPAN
+763 EVRIDIPDSPAN

-797 FVRSESKKNLH
+797 FVRAESKKNLH

-817 NHYLTDPVSLID
+817 NHYLTDPIALID

-886 EKDAQGTLITD
+886 EKDAQGNLITD

-969 EARISRYGIY
+969 EAKISRYGIY

>member
-1 MDILF
+1 MD
-6 CKIRRGNRKSPDNGQ
+6 
-21 GKERLDEMNLTG
+21 LTG
-33 KRVYHRK
+33 KRVHHRS
-40 FGDGIITEQKE
+40 FGDGVITEQKK
-51 TTIAVAFWNETKMF
+51 TTIVVTFRDGSKMF
-65 SYPDCFQTFLEI
+65 SYPGCFQTYLKI
-77 LDTDLKEEI
+77 LDTDLKEDV
-86 QEEVSHHEHTE
+86 QEVVSQHEHAE
-97 TAEKKQ
+97 TAERKQ

-116 HREKDKSV
+116 RQEKDKSV

-172 FVYLFES
+172 FVYLLES

-207 EAFSVYV
+207 EAFSVYL

-254 AQNLICNGWKEIDY
+254 AQNLICNGLKEIDY

-328 DGAILRVAS
+328 DGAILRVTS
-337 LKNEVFLG
+337 LKNDVFPG

-411 LRTAESQC
+411 LRAAESQC

-432 AIVDKEIRNGSFD
+432 AIVDKEIRNGAFD

-471 VCMGDFRQLPPIV
+471 VCMGDFRQLLPIV

-623 VRDVNELEALPHTIK
+623 VRDVNELEALPHAIK

-724 PMIPEIIRPDDDLEK
+724 PMIPEIIRPNDDLEK

-763 EIRIDIPDSPAN
+763 EVRIDIPDSPAN

-797 FVRSESKKNLH
+797 FVRAESKKNLH

-817 NHYLTDPVSLID
+817 NHYLTDPIALID

-886 EKDAQGTLITD
+886 EKDAQGNLITD

-969 EARISRYGIY
+969 EAKISRYGIY

-991 LDEI
+991 LDGI

>member
-1 MDILF
+1 MF
-6 CKIRRGNRKSPDNGQ
+6 CKIRQGNRKSPDNGQ
-21 GKERLDEMNLTG
+21 GKERLDEMDLTG
-33 KRVYHRK
+33 KRVHHRS
-40 FGDGIITEQKE
+40 FGDGVITEQKK
-51 TTIAVAFWNETKMF
+51 TTIVVTFRDGAKMF
-65 SYPDCFQTFLEI
+65 SYPGCFQTYLKI
-77 LDTDLKEEI
+77 LDTDLKEDV
-86 QEEVSHHEHTE
+86 QEVVSQHEHAE
-97 TAEKKQ
+97 TAERKQ

-116 HREKDKSV
+116 RQEKDKSV

-172 FVYLFES
+172 FVYLLES

-207 EAFSVYV
+207 EAFSVYL

-254 AQNLICNGWKEIDY
+254 AQNLICNGLKEIDY

-328 DGAILRVAS
+328 DGAILRVTS
-337 LKNEVFLG
+337 LKNDVFPG

-411 LRTAESQC
+411 LRAAESQC

-432 AIVDKEIRNGSFD
+432 AIVDKEIRNGAFD

-623 VRDVNELEALPHTIK
+623 VRDVNELEALPHAIK

-715 MLKSYRATA
+715 MLKSYRTTA
-724 PMIPEIIRPDDDLEK
+724 PMIPEIICPNDDLEK

-763 EIRIDIPDSPAN
+763 EVRIDIPDSPAN

-797 FVRSESKKNLH
+797 FVRAESKKNLH

-817 NHYLTDPVSLID
+817 NHYLTDPIALID

-886 EKDAQGTLITD
+886 EKDAQGNLITD

-969 EARISRYGIY
+969 EAKISRYGIY

-991 LDEI
+991 LDGI

>member
-1 MDILF
+1 MF
-6 CKIRRGNRKSPDNGQ
+6 CKIRQGNRKSPDNGQ
-21 GKERLDEMNLTG
+21 GKERLDEMDLTG
-33 KRVYHRK
+33 KRVHHRS
-40 FGDGIITEQKE
+40 FGDGVITEQKK
-51 TTIAVAFWNETKMF
+51 TTIVVTFRDGAKMF
-65 SYPDCFQTFLEI
+65 SYPSCFQTYLKI
-77 LDTDLKEEI
+77 LDTDLKEDV
-86 QEEVSHHEHTE
+86 QEVVSQHEHAE
-97 TAEKKQ
+97 TAERKQ

-116 HREKDKSV
+116 RQEKDKSV

-172 FVYLFES
+172 FVYLLES

-207 EAFSVYV
+207 EAFSVYL

-254 AQNLICNGWKEIDY
+254 AQDLICNGLKEIDY

-328 DGAILRVAS
+328 DGAILRVTS
-337 LKNEVFLG
+337 LKNDVFPG

-411 LRTAESQC
+411 LRAAESQC

-432 AIVDKEIRNGSFD
+432 AIVDKEIRNGAFD

-623 VRDVNELEALPHTIK
+623 VRDVNELEALPHAIK

-724 PMIPEIIRPDDDLEK
+724 PMIPEIIRPNDDLEK

-763 EIRIDIPDSPAN
+763 EVRIDIPDSPAN

-797 FVRSESKKNLH
+797 FVRAESKKNLH

-817 NHYLTDPVSLID
+817 NHYLTDPIALID

-886 EKDAQGTLITD
+886 EKDAQGNLITD

-969 EARISRYGIY
+969 EAKISRYGIY

>member
-1 MDILF
+1 MF
-6 CKIRRGNRKSPDNGQ
+6 CKIRQGNRKSPDNGQ
-21 GKERLDEMNLTG
+21 GKERLDEMDLTG
-33 KRVYHRK
+33 KRVHHRS
-40 FGDGIITEQKE
+40 FGDGVITEQKK
-51 TTIAVAFWNETKMF
+51 TTIVVTFRDGAKMF
-65 SYPDCFQTFLEI
+65 SYPGCFQTYLKI
-77 LDTDLKEEI
+77 LDTDLKEDV
-86 QEEVSHHEHTE
+86 QEVVSQHEHAE
-97 TAEKKQ
+97 TAERKQ

-116 HREKDKSV
+116 RQEKDKSV

-161 EGKRIGRDNGQ
+161 EGKRIGRDNGR
-172 FVYLFES
+172 FVYLLES

-207 EAFSVYV
+207 EAFSVYL

-254 AQNLICNGWKEIDY
+254 AQDLICNGLKEIDY

-328 DGAILRVAS
+328 DGAILRVTS
-337 LKNEVFLG
+337 LKNDVFPG

-411 LRTAESQC
+411 LRAAESQC

-432 AIVDKEIRNGSFD
+432 AIVDKEIRNGAFD

-623 VRDVNELEALPHTIK
+623 VRDVNELEALPHAIK

-724 PMIPEIIRPDDDLEK
+724 PMIPEIIRPNDDLEK

-763 EIRIDIPDSPAN
+763 EVRIDIPDSPAN

-797 FVRSESKKNLH
+797 FVRAESKKNLH

-817 NHYLTDPVSLID
+817 NHYLTDPIALID

-886 EKDAQGTLITD
+886 EKDAQGNLITD

-969 EARISRYGIY
+969 EAKISRYGIY

>member
-1 MDILF
+1 MF
-6 CKIRRGNRKSPDNGQ
+6 CKIRQGNRKSPDNGQ
-21 GKERLDEMNLTG
+21 GKERLDEMDLTG
-33 KRVYHRK
+33 KRVHHRS
-40 FGDGIITEQKE
+40 FGDGVITEQKK
-51 TTIAVAFWNETKMF
+51 TTIVVTFRDGAKMF
-65 SYPDCFQTFLEI
+65 SYPGCFQTYLKI
-77 LDTDLKEEI
+77 LDTDLKEDV
-86 QEEVSHHEHTE
+86 QEVVSQHEHAE
-97 TAEKKQ
+97 TAERKQ

-116 HREKDKSV
+116 RQEKDKSV

-172 FVYLFES
+172 FVYLLES

-192 IWKGQSQ
+192 IWKGESQ

-207 EAFSVYV
+207 EAFSVYL

-254 AQNLICNGWKEIDY
+254 AQDLICNGLKEIDY

-328 DGAILRVAS
+328 DGAILRVTS
-337 LKNEVFLG
+337 LKNDVFPG

-411 LRTAESQC
+411 LRAAESQC

-432 AIVDKEIRNGSFD
+432 AIVDKEIRNGAFD

-616 SRLLHAM
+616 SRHLHAM
-623 VRDVNELEALPHTIK
+623 VRDVNELEALPHAIK

-724 PMIPEIIRPDDDLEK
+724 PMIPEIIRPNDDLEK

-763 EIRIDIPDSPAN
+763 EVRIDIPDSPAN

-797 FVRSESKKNLH
+797 FVRAESKKNLH

-817 NHYLTDPVSLID
+817 NHYLTDPIALID

-886 EKDAQGTLITD
+886 EKDAQGNLITD

-969 EARISRYGIY
+969 EAKISRYGIY

>member
-1 MDILF
+1 MF
-6 CKIRRGNRKSPDNGQ
+6 CKIRQGNRKSPDNGQ
-21 GKERLDEMNLTG
+21 GKERLDEMDLTG
-33 KRVYHRK
+33 KRVHHRS
-40 FGDGIITEQKE
+40 FGDGVITEQKK
-51 TTIAVAFWNETKMF
+51 TTIVVTFRDGAKMF
-65 SYPDCFQTFLEI
+65 SYPGCFQTYLKI
-77 LDTDLKEEI
+77 LDTDLKEDV
-86 QEEVSHHEHTE
+86 QEVVSQHEHAE
-97 TAEKKQ
+97 TAERKQ

-116 HREKDKSV
+116 RQEKDKSV

-172 FVYLFES
+172 FVYLLES

-207 EAFSVYV
+207 EAFSVYL

-254 AQNLICNGWKEIDY
+254 AQDLICNGLKEIDY

-328 DGAILRVAS
+328 DGAILRVTS
-337 LKNEVFLG
+337 LKNDVFPG

-411 LRTAESQC
+411 LRAAESQC

-432 AIVDKEIRNGSFD
+432 AIVDKEIRNGAFD

-495 IFQYCGITQAVDQG
+495 IFQYCGITQAVDQS

-623 VRDVNELEALPHTIK
+623 VRDVNELEALPHAIK

-724 PMIPEIIRPDDDLEK
+724 PMIPEIIRPNDDLEK
-739 YYFDFVEKENQV
+739 NYFDFVEKENQV

-763 EIRIDIPDSPAN
+763 EVRIDIPDSPAN

-797 FVRSESKKNLH
+797 FVRAESKKNLH

-817 NHYLTDPVSLID
+817 NHYLTDPIALID

-839 SAACFKIEGRTSA
+839 SAACFKIEGRISA

-886 EKDAQGTLITD
+886 EKDAQGNLITD

-969 EARISRYGIY
+969 EAKISRYGIY

>member
-1 MDILF
+1 MF
-6 CKIRRGNRKSPDNGQ
+6 CKIRQGNRKSPDNGQ
-21 GKERLDEMNLTG
+21 GKERLDEMDLTG
-33 KRVYHRK
+33 KRVHHRS
-40 FGDGIITEQKE
+40 FGDGVITEQKK
-51 TTIAVAFWNETKMF
+51 TTIVVTFRDGAKMF
-65 SYPDCFQTFLEI
+65 SYPGCFQTYLKI
-77 LDTDLKEEI
+77 LDTDLKEDV
-86 QEEVSHHEHTE
+86 QEVVSQHEHAE
-97 TAEKKQ
+97 TAERKQ

-116 HREKDKSV
+116 RQEKDKSV

-161 EGKRIGRDNGQ
+161 EGKRIGRDNGR
-172 FVYLFES
+172 FVYLLES

-199 ISGKILNC
+199 ISGKILNG
-207 EAFSVYV
+207 EAFSVYL

-222 EVEMLNI
+222 EVEMLDI

-254 AQNLICNGWKEIDY
+254 AQDLICNGLKEIDY

-328 DGAILRVAS
+328 DSAILRVTS
-337 LKNEVFLG
+337 LKNDVFPG

-432 AIVDKEIRNGSFD
+432 AIVDKEIRNGAFD

-623 VRDVNELEALPHTIK
+623 VRDVNELEALPHAIK

-715 MLKSYRATA
+715 MLKSYRTTA
-724 PMIPEIIRPDDDLEK
+724 PMIPEIICPNDDLEK

-763 EIRIDIPDSPAN
+763 EVRIDIPDSPAN

-797 FVRSESKKNLH
+797 FVRAESKKNLH

-817 NHYLTDPVSLID
+817 NHYLTDPIALID

-886 EKDAQGTLITD
+886 EKDAQGNLITD

-969 EARISRYGIY
+969 EAKISRYGIY

>member
-1 MDILF
+1 
-6 CKIRRGNRKSPDNGQ
+6 
-21 GKERLDEMNLTG
+21 
-33 KRVYHRK
+33 
-40 FGDGIITEQKE
+40 
-51 TTIAVAFWNETKMF
+51 MF
-65 SYPDCFQTFLEI
+65 SYPGCFQTYLKI
-77 LDTDLKEEI
+77 LDTDLKEDV
-86 QEEVSHHEHTE
+86 QEVVSQHEHAE
-97 TAEKKQ
+97 TAERKQ

-116 HREKDKSV
+116 RQEKDKSV

-172 FVYLFES
+172 FVYLLES

-207 EAFSVYV
+207 EAFSVYL

-254 AQNLICNGWKEIDY
+254 AQDLICNGLKEIDY

-328 DGAILRVAS
+328 DGAILRVTS
-337 LKNEVFLG
+337 LKNDVFPG

-411 LRTAESQC
+411 LRAAESQC

-432 AIVDKEIRNGSFD
+432 AIVDKEIRNGAFD

-623 VRDVNELEALPHTIK
+623 VRDVNELEALPHAIK

-724 PMIPEIIRPDDDLEK
+724 PMIPEIIRPNDDLEK

-763 EIRIDIPDSPAN
+763 EVRIDIPDSPAN

-797 FVRSESKKNLH
+797 FVRAESKKNLH
-808 PTLKYFAVE
+808 PMLKYFAVE
-817 NHYLTDPVSLID
+817 NHYLTDPIALID

-886 EKDAQGTLITD
+886 EKDAQGNVITD

-969 EARISRYGIY
+969 EAKISRYGIY

>member
-1 MDILF
+1 MF
-6 CKIRRGNRKSPDNGQ
+6 CKIRQGNRKSPDNGQ
-21 GKERLDEMNLTG
+21 GKERLDEMDLTG
-33 KRVYHRK
+33 KRVHHRS
-40 FGDGIITEQKE
+40 FGDGVITEQKK
-51 TTIAVAFWNETKMF
+51 TTIVVTFRDGAKMF
-65 SYPDCFQTFLEI
+65 SYPGCFQTYLKI
-77 LDTDLKEEI
+77 LDTDLKEDV
-86 QEEVSHHEHTE
+86 QEVVSQHEHAETTE
-97 TAEKKQ
+97 RKQ

-116 HREKDKSV
+116 RQEKDKSV

-172 FVYLFES
+172 FVYLLES

-207 EAFSVYV
+207 EAFSVYL

-254 AQNLICNGWKEIDY
+254 AQDLICNGLKEIDY

-328 DGAILRVAS
+328 DGAILRVTS
-337 LKNEVFLG
+337 LKNDVFPG

-432 AIVDKEIRNGSFD
+432 AIVDKEIRNGAFD

-623 VRDVNELEALPHTIK
+623 VRDVNELEALPHAIK

-724 PMIPEIIRPDDDLEK
+724 PMIPEIIRPNDDLEK

-763 EIRIDIPDSPAN
+763 EVRIDIPDSPAN

-797 FVRSESKKNLH
+797 FVRAESKKNLH

-817 NHYLTDPVSLID
+817 NHYLTDPVTLID

-886 EKDAQGTLITD
+886 EKDAQGNLITD

-969 EARISRYGIY
+969 EAKISRYGIY